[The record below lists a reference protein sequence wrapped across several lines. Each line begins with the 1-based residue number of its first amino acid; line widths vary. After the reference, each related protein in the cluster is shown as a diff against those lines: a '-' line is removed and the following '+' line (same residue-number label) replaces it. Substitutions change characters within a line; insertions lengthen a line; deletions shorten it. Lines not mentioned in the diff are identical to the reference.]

1 MPLIEQLSLQNA
13 RLIALCGAGGKTS
26 LLYALGREWAVKKE
40 KVALTTSTHI
50 QAELPGGC
58 VLWDR
63 PDEGELLSIWRA
75 GFTPVAGQ
83 EAGRKLKGPSDE
95 MWAILREAADRIV
108 VEADGAACHPVKWPA
123 VWEPVI
129 PQYTDRVLVLAGLTA
144 LDRPLREVCHR
155 AELAL
160 EKGVLPDGP
169 LTEAGLA
176 ALLLR
181 GYGRYDPL
189 FVLNQAD
196 DGALFSR
203 AESVAARL
211 RAAGHETVILSLKNL
226 GASLYN
232 HPAC

>member
-1 MPLIEQLSLQNA
+1 MPLIEQLGLQDA

-50 QAELPGGC
+50 QAELPEGC
-58 VLWDR
+58 ALWDR

-75 GFTPVAGQ
+75 GFLPVAGRP
-83 EAGRKLKGPSDE
+83 AGRKLKGPSDE
-95 MWAILREAADRIV
+95 MWAILRQNADRIV
-108 VEADGAACHPVKWPA
+108 VEADGAACHPVKYPA

-129 PQYTDRVLVLAGLTA
+129 PQYTDRVLVLCGISA
-144 LDRPLREVCHR
+144 LDKPLHEVCHR
-155 AELAL
+155 ADLAI

-169 LTEAGLA
+169 LTEAGMA
-176 ALLLR
+176 ALLVR

-196 DGALFSR
+196 DGALFARGETVASLLK
-203 AESVAARL
+203 AEGYES
-211 RAAGHETVILSLKNL
+211 VILSLKNMGL
-226 GASLYN
+226 N
-232 HPAC
+232 R

>member
-1 MPLIEQLSLQNA
+1 MSLIEQLSLQNA

-26 LLYALGREWAVKKE
+26 LLYALGREWAIKKE
-40 KVALTTSTHI
+40 KVVLTTSTHI

-75 GFTPVAGQ
+75 GFIPVAGQ
-83 EAGRKLKGPSDE
+83 DAGRKLKGPSDE
-95 MWAILREAADRIV
+95 IWAILRKAADRIV

-129 PQYTDRVLVLAGLTA
+129 PQYTDRVLVLTGLSA

-176 ALLLR
+176 ALLLF

-189 FVLNQAD
+189 YLLNQAD
-196 DGALFSR
+196 DGALF
-203 AESVAARL
+203 ARGEAIASL
-211 RAAGHETVILSLKNL
+211 LKAAGHESVILSLKNL
-226 GASLYN
+226 GVN
-232 HPAC
+232 RQ

>member
-1 MPLIEQLSLQNA
+1 MPLIEQLGLQDA

-50 QAELPGGC
+50 QAELPEGC

-75 GFTPVAGQ
+75 GFLPVAGRP
-83 EAGRKLKGPSDE
+83 AGRKLKGPSDE
-95 MWAILREAADRIV
+95 MWAILRQNADRIV
-108 VEADGAACHPVKWPA
+108 VEADGAACHPVKYPA

-129 PQYTDRVLVLAGLTA
+129 PQYADRVLVLCGLSA
-144 LDRPLREVCHR
+144 LDKPLHEVCHR
-155 AELAL
+155 ADLAVQ
-160 EKGVLPDGP
+160 KGVLPDGP
-169 LTEAGLA
+169 LTEAGMA
-176 ALLLR
+176 ALLVR

-196 DGALFSR
+196 DGALFARGETVASLLK
-203 AESVAARL
+203 AEGYES
-211 RAAGHETVILSLKNL
+211 VILSLKNMGL
-226 GASLYN
+226 N
-232 HPAC
+232 R

>member
-13 RLIALCGAGGKTS
+13 CLVALCGAGGKTS

-50 QAELPGGC
+50 QAELPDGC
-58 VLWDR
+58 MLWDR

-108 VEADGAACHPVKWPA
+108 VEADGAACHPVKYPA

-169 LTEAGLA
+169 LTESDLA
-176 ALLLR
+176 ALLLF
-181 GYGRYDPL
+181 GYSRYDPL
-189 FVLNQAD
+189 YVLNQAD
-196 DGALFSR
+196 DGALFARGEAIAANLR
-203 AESVAARL
+203 AQGHESV
-211 RAAGHETVILSLKNL
+211 IMSLKNMGL
-226 GASLYN
+226 N
-232 HPAC
+232 R